1 MTGISPQARERLVQE
16 IERAGGR
23 EVCFVGEVDDAG
35 IVTSVRVVA
44 RGRADA
50 VLALPGAAQRGE
62 IVIHNHPSGL
72 LDPSPADLAVAAR
85 LYEAGVGLAIIN
97 NDASAAHVVVE
108 IPEPPSYRQIDPVA
122 TARLLAPG
130 GRIGRALGQFEDR
143 PSQRDMVAY
152 VADVYNDGGIALLEA
167 GTGVGKSFAYLVPAI
182 VWAAANRER
191 TVVSTNTIN
200 LQEQL
205 VGKDLPF
212 LARAFAEERPVSFA
226 LLKGWRN
233 YVCLARL
240 ELAASGQGSLLEP
253 ERAAELDW
261 LISWARHTADGSLS
275 DLEVEPSEEVWDE
288 VSAEPDL
295 CPKLECPHF
304 DRCFLFAARRR
315 AAEAD
320 VVVVNHHLLASD
332 LAIRKV
338 QNNWQDSAV
347 LPPYRRLVIDE
358 AHHFEDTAAHHLG
371 IEVTTRGLLRLLNR
385 LERNNKGLIPTLMQ
399 ELGAAGDSLSQAS
412 AELLGKGLLPEVAEA
427 KRYAEQLFTLL
438 AERLGGE
445 TMLRLDDSFACDPL
459 WERGLGA
466 ALDNLVGVLARL
478 RDGVETVADRMQLAE
493 DSERSTQRL
502 QELRGVV
509 RRLQGAVDG
518 LLVTLRPAPG
528 VASVRWIDR
537 RGNRPLGSVPFFVGL
552 ASVPLDLAPLLRET
566 LFDRV
571 ETAVLTSATL
581 AAGGDFGFLKER
593 LGLSDPYPRVRYQE
607 ILPSPFDYRAQ
618 CLFCV
623 PTDIPDPRSDEP
635 GHDRAVA
642 RAVIELAHTADGGMF
657 VLFTGHAALKRVV
670 EEVRV
675 TLQGRWPVLVQGEG
689 QRDHLLRRFRES
701 GSAVLFGTDSFWE
714 GVDVPGPAL
723 RVLLI
728 AKLPFKVPNDPLT
741 EARLERLAEQGLD
754 GFRHYLLPHA
764 ALKLKQGF
772 GRLIRSHLDFGVV
785 VLMDPR
791 IANRSYGPVLLNSLP
806 PARRVIGPWGEVRS
820 AAGEF
825 FTRMTRTV

>member
-1 MTGISPQARERLVQE
+1 MIGISPQARERLAQE

-23 EVCFVGEVDDAG
+23 EVCFVGEVDEAG
-35 IVTSVRVVA
+35 VVLAVRVIA

-62 IVIHNHPSGL
+62 VVIHNHPSGVL
-72 LDPSPADLAVAAR
+72 EPSPADLAVAAR
-85 LYEAGVGLAIIN
+85 LYELGVGFAIIDN
-97 NDASAAHVVVE
+97 QASAAYVVVE
-108 IPEPPSYRQIDPVA
+108 IPKPLAYRKIDPVA

-130 GRIGRALGQFEDR
+130 GSVARALGQFEDR
-143 PSQRDMVAY
+143 PSQRDMVSY

-182 VWAAANRER
+182 VWARENGER

-205 VGKDLPF
+205 VGKDLPL
-212 LARAFAEERPVSFA
+212 LARAFDGNRAPTFA

-253 ERAAELDW
+253 ERAVELDW
-261 LISWARHTADGSLS
+261 LMSWARHTADGSLS

-385 LERNNKGLIPTLMQ
+385 LERNHKGLIPALMQ
-399 ELGAAGDSLSQAS
+399 ELGAAQDSLSQAS
-412 AELLGKGLLPEVAEA
+412 VELLAKGLLPEVGEA
-427 KRYAEQLFTLL
+427 KRYAEELFTLL
-438 AERLGGE
+438 AGRLGAE
-445 TMLRLDDSFACDPL
+445 TMLRLDDSFARDPI
-459 WERGLGA
+459 WEKGLGA

-493 DSERSTQRL
+493 ESGPSTQRL

-509 RRLQGAVDG
+509 RRLQAAVDG
-518 LLVTLRPAPG
+518 LLLTLRPAPG
-528 VASVRWIDR
+528 VPSVRWIDR
-537 RGNRPLGSVPFFVGL
+537 RGNRPVGSVPFPVGL
-552 ASVPLDLAPLLRET
+552 ASVPLDLAPLLREM

-571 ETAVLTSATL
+571 ETVVLTSATL

-593 LGLSDPYPRVRYQE
+593 LGLSDDYPRVRYEE
-607 ILPSPFDYRAQ
+607 ILPSPFDYQAQ

-623 PTDIPDPRSDEP
+623 PTDVPDPRSDEP

-642 RAVIELAHTADGGMF
+642 RAVIELAHAADGGMF
-657 VLFTGHAALKRVV
+657 VLFTSHAALKRVV
-670 EEVRV
+670 EAVRG
-675 TLQGRWPVLVQGEG
+675 TLEGRWPLLVQGEG
-689 QRDHLLRRFRES
+689 QRDHLLRRFRDS

-772 GRLIRSHLDFGVV
+772 GRLIRSHTDFGVV

-791 IANRSYGPVLLNSLP
+791 VVNRPYGPVLLDSLP
-806 PARRVIGPWGEVRS
+806 LARRVMGPWAEVCS
-820 AAGEF
+820 AAEEF
-825 FTRMTRTV
+825 FARMARAV